1 MKKILLFTACFVGC
15 IVAHAQTQVPA
26 FPGAEGFGRFATGG
40 RTGTV
45 YHVTTLEDNSQ
56 QGSFRYACERSG
68 FRTVVFDVSG
78 TIHLKRALAI
88 KGDITIAGQTAP
100 GDGICVADYPVTLN
114 GNNVIIR
121 YMRFRLGNKYVA
133 NHEGDGFGSMDH
145 NNIII
150 DHCSVSWSIDE
161 CLSVYGG
168 QNLTVQWCIASQS
181 LKNAGHSK
189 GAHGYGGNWGGYKAS
204 YHHNLVVHNESRTP
218 RLGPRPGT
226 QQHEHMD
233 MRNNV
238 IYNWAGEGCYG
249 GEGMNVNMVNNYYK
263 PGPATMAKVSSLQS
277 DLIGK
282 RIAKIGIRTTAY
294 TKHDTSNP
302 NEWDVMWHKWGTF
315 YVDGNYNSQYNDVTA
330 DNWTYGIYNQISNDA
345 SVDYTFT
352 DQVKQDMRLSQ
363 PLNYETVTTHSAQ
376 TAYERVLAYAGASLH
391 RDALDNII
399 VTDTRNGTATMTGN
413 GNLSGIINTQDDAV
427 SYITGTDG
435 PWPTLVG
442 QPMLTDTDGDGMPDT
457 WEDSHGL
464 NKNNAADGKTI
475 TSSGYTHLEIYL
487 NALVEDITTA
497 QNADGIV
504 MSGQEIFVTSG
515 IESLTPTPSPKGD
528 GTSFYS
534 LTGQKVDRNYKG
546 LMIQNG
552 RKVVIK

>member
-1 MKKILLFTACFVGC
+1 MKTVFASLLILFTGMYA
-15 IVAHAQTQVPA
+15 AAQTPA

-168 QNLTVQWCIASQS
+168 QNLTVQWCIAAQS

-294 TKHDTSNP
+294 TKHGTSSA

-363 PLNYETVTTHSAQ
+363 PLNYETVTTHSAL

-391 RDALDNII
+391 RDALDNIM

-427 SYITGTDG
+427 SYVTGTDS

-504 MSGQEIFVTSG
+504 MSGQDIFVTSG

-546 LMIQNG
+546 IIIQHG
-552 RKVVIK
+552 RKWVVK

>member
-1 MKKILLFTACFVGC
+1 
-15 IVAHAQTQVPA
+15 
-26 FPGAEGFGRFATGG
+26 
-40 RTGTV
+40 
-45 YHVTTLEDNSQ
+45 
-56 QGSFRYACERSG
+56 
-68 FRTVVFDVSG
+68 
-78 TIHLKRALAI
+78 
-88 KGDITIAGQTAP
+88 
-100 GDGICVADYPVTLN
+100 
-114 GNNVIIR
+114 
-121 YMRFRLGNKYVA
+121 
-133 NHEGDGFGSMDH
+133 
-145 NNIII
+145 
-150 DHCSVSWSIDE
+150 
-161 CLSVYGG
+161 
-168 QNLTVQWCIASQS
+168 
-181 LKNAGHSK
+181 
-189 GAHGYGGNWGGYKAS
+189 
-204 YHHNLVVHNESRTP
+204 
-218 RLGPRPGT
+218 
-226 QQHEHMD
+226 MD

-294 TKHDTSNP
+294 TKHGTSSA

-391 RDALDNII
+391 RDALDNIM

-427 SYITGTDG
+427 SYITGTDS

-504 MSGQEIFVTSG
+504 MSGQDIFVTSG
-515 IESLTPTPSPKGD
+515 IESLTTTPSPKGD
-528 GTSFYS
+528 GNSYYS